1 LETKVNVKLLGV
13 LRGVSGKSL
22 VSLRLEKSTVQA
34 MMQKLADSLPKE
46 AKKLFLDSDFTYLGP
61 NMLILINGK
70 EISILKGLETEI
82 KEDDEVVVIPVS
94 HGG

>member
-13 LRGVSGKSL
+13 LRGVSGKS
-22 VSLRLEKSTVQA
+22 VISLKLEKSTVQA
-34 MMQKLADSLPKE
+34 MIQKLADSLPKE
-46 AKKLFLDSDFTYLGP
+46 AKKLFLDSDLNYLGS
-61 NMLILINGK
+61 NMLILINGQ
-70 EISILKGLETEI
+70 EISVRKGLETEI

>member
-22 VSLRLEKSTVQA
+22 VSLALKKTTVQA
-34 MMQKLADSLPKE
+34 MIQSLAASLPKD
-46 AKKLFLDSDFTYLGP
+46 AKKLFLDSDLNYLEP

-70 EISILKGLETEI
+70 EISVLKGLETEI
-82 KEDDEVVVIPVS
+82 KEDDEIVVIPVS

>member
-1 LETKVNVKLLGV
+1 VETKVNVKLLGV

-22 VSLRLEKSTVQA
+22 ISLRLEKSTVQA
-34 MMQKLADSLPKE
+34 MIQKLADSLPKE
-46 AKKLFLDSDFTYLGP
+46 AKKLFQDSDLSYLGP

-70 EISILKGLETEI
+70 EISVLKGLETEI

>member
-1 LETKVNVKLLGV
+1 METKVNVKLLGV
-13 LRGVSGKSL
+13 LRGVSGKNRIWL
-22 VSLRLEKSTVQA
+22 KLQKPTVRK

-46 AKKLFLDSDFTYLGP
+46 AKKLLLNPELDYLRP

-70 EISILKGLETEI
+70 EISVLKGLETEI
-82 KEDDEVVVIPVS
+82 KEDDEVIVIPVS

>member
-1 LETKVNVKLLGV
+1 LSTKVNIKLLGV
-13 LRGVSGKSL
+13 LHGVSGKSQIL
-22 VSLRLEKSTVQA
+22 LKLEKPTVRK

-46 AKKLFLDSDFTYLGP
+46 AKNLLMNPEINNPQP

-70 EISILKGLETEI
+70 EISVLKGLETEI
-82 KEDDEVVVIPVS
+82 EESDEVVLIPVS